1 MAHHHYGVVNQQ
13 QRSSGLS
20 RPPSGKQTLSLKDS
34 ELIFRSIDLN
44 GDGIVSLDELKRCMM
59 GDTSSSIFVEGG
71 DGNSKIKQYMID
83 DIFSIIDEDGSGG
96 IDLGEFQRVMGKQLG
111 GVECGCNNDDY
122 ACNTCDSN
130 DNDEVEETLAF
141 SNERVR
147 GCIFQKFG
155 RKTAAGENNS
165 EVLVPTRKMLR
176 TIFDTMDINKDGV
189 LQLSEA
195 ITVLRETPGLDE
207 DMISGWADK
216 ADIDLNGEIDFE
228 EFCAAMMDTTTR
240 ESHE

>member
-1 MAHHHYGVVNQQ
+1 M
-13 QRSSGLS
+13 
-20 RPPSGKQTLSLKDS
+20 
-34 ELIFRSIDLN
+34 DLN
-44 GDGIVSLDELKRCMM
+44 GDGTVSLDELKRCMM
-59 GDTSSSIFVEGG
+59 GDTSSSIFVGGGEG
-71 DGNSKIKQYMID
+71 DGSSKIKQYMID
-83 DIFSIIDEDGSGG
+83 DIFSVIDEDGSGG

-111 GVECGCNNDDY
+111 GVDCGCNNGDY
-122 ACNTCDSN
+122 VWD
-130 DNDEVEETLAF
+130 EETLAF
-141 SNERVR
+141 SNEQVR

-155 RKTAAGENNS
+155 SRAVAGENNS
-165 EVLVPTRKMLR
+165 DILVPTREMLR

-228 EFCAAMMDTTTR
+228 EFCAAMMDTTGR
-240 ESHE
+240 ESQK